1 MRPPPPRPTGS
12 NAEARFAQWVYDT
25 LIALQNMQ
33 APGTRV
39 NRTTRGVQIS
49 AAPARLRQPTTSS

>member
-1 MRPPPPRPTGS
+1 MRPPPPRPVGTS
-12 NAEARFAQWVYDT
+12 AEARFAQWVYDT

-49 AAPARLRQPTTSS
+49 AAPARIPRSTSS